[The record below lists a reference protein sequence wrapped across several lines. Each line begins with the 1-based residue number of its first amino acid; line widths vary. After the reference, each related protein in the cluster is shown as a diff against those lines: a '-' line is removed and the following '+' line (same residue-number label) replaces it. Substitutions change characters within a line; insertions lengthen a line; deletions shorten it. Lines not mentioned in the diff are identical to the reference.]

1 MTKNKKW
8 VSQNQDT
15 VFLTV
20 SGFCLIVILSL
31 LYISMAYRQLD
42 SFMASFIL
50 TLRSPFITTIFL
62 LISNLIGTYFLVI
75 PILLIFLLLKFRNQL
90 SQLPI
95 ILAALVFVNGFG
107 FALKMLFH
115 RARPIFDLV
124 TETGYSF
131 PSMHTYNGVMIYGI
145 LILILKR
152 YYSASWYRNGA
163 IVLFAILML
172 LTGFS
177 RIYLS
182 VHYTSDV
189 LTGFAFGLISLG
201 VLSYFMKKR

>member
-1 MTKNKKW
+1 MKKNKKW
-8 VSQNQDT
+8 VSQNRDT

-20 SGFCLIVILSL
+20 SGFCLIVILSI

-50 TLRSPFITTIFL
+50 TLRSPFMTTVFL

-75 PILLIFLLLKFRNQL
+75 PVLLIFLLLKFRNQI

-107 FALKMLFH
+107 FALKMFFH

-201 VLSYFMKKR
+201 VLSYFMKKK